1 MPVICGNCGLS
12 IEPDPPVK
20 RDGWYLLPWRT
31 EYHNRQ
37 ISLTPARSALLYAIA
52 ASPGPIGR
60 IALLNRTSD
69 SENENT
75 LAVQCAHLRRQLRE
89 QGAPI
94 PFVSLRGTGK
104 VLWLADDLHST
115 PFPQEGQPH
124 HGAR

>member
-1 MPVICGNCGLS
+1 MPAMCPACGLS
-12 IEPDPPVK
+12 IEPDHPVS
-20 RDGWYLLPWRT
+20 RDGWMLTPWETAFQSR
-31 EYHNRQ
+31 R
-37 ISLTPARSALLYAIA
+37 IVLTPARAGLLYAIA

-75 LAVQCAHLRRQLRE
+75 LAVQCTHLRRQLRE

-104 VLWLADDLHST
+104 VLWLADDQLHST
-115 PFPQEGQPH
+115 PYAQGGPH
-124 HGAR
+124 DHG